1 MRPIAYALQFRGVAA
16 AASPETPKL
25 LTARATAPSGAL
37 RTIVEP
43 AGIRGALEPDPG
55 DEAVLEARIVV
66 GDDGS
71 FAAVGSITFGVRHVV
86 RFRTLDSGHL
96 DCTPDP
102 HLRHGGA
109 VAAIEGGSGQF
120 EGATGRITSN
130 FLVSDT
136 GELTDHQVG
145 VVFVRE
151 RGKKDERGRRRNR
164 R

>member
-1 MRPIAYALQFRGVAA
+1 MKPVAYALQFRGVT
-16 AASPETPKL
+16 SVEGPGS
-25 LTARATAPSGAL
+25 LTARATAPGGAF
-37 RTIVEP
+37 RTTVEP

-96 DCTPDP
+96 ERTPDP
-102 HLRHGGA
+102 HLRQGGA
-109 VAAIEGGSGQF
+109 IAVIEGGSGQF

-145 VVFVRE
+145 LVFVRDRPT
-151 RGKKDERGRRRNR
+151 RGKGRIRR
-164 R
+164 